1 MKNTLLLGV
10 IISILFIQCG
20 KETDLFLI
28 QKGAV
33 GNLTHKNAMKQIDSI
48 FSNDSIVKLNPIKN
62 AIGTQGDVEIYEK
75 GGAKLMLL
83 SPNDE
88 SDPESMITNIQIFD
102 NRYKTIKGLNS
113 ESTFKV
119 VKDNYI
125 IADIE
130 TTISSV
136 VVFLEDSEIYLTI
149 DKKELPEDLRYNSS
163 LKIESS
169 QIPDKAVFKY
179 FMIGWDYEDEEVES
193 QE

>member
-1 MKNTLLLGV
+1 MKNTLLLGA

-20 KETDLFLI
+20 KETDPFLI
-28 QKGAV
+28 QKGAI

-62 AIGTQGDVEIYEK
+62 VIGTQGEVEIFEK
-75 GGAKLMLL
+75 GGVKLMLL

-88 SDPESMITNIQIFD
+88 SDPESKITNIQIFD

-113 ESTFKV
+113 ESIFKE

-125 IADIE
+125 ISDIE
-130 TTISSV
+130 TTINSV
-136 VVFLEDSEIYLTI
+136 VVFLEDSEIYITI

-163 LKIESS
+163 LKIEAS
-169 QIPDKAVFKY
+169 QIPDTATFKY
-179 FMIGWDYEDEEVES
+179 FMLGWDLEDEEEEI

>member
-1 MKNTLLLGV
+1 MKKTLLLGA

-20 KETDLFLI
+20 KETDPFLI
-28 QKGAV
+28 QKGAI
-33 GNLTHKNAMKQIDSI
+33 GNLTHKNIMKQIDSI

-62 AIGTQGDVEIYEK
+62 VIGTQGEVEIYEK
-75 GGAKLMLL
+75 GGVKLMLL
-83 SPNDE
+83 SPDDE
-88 SDPESMITNIQIFD
+88 SDPESKITNIQ
-102 NRYKTIKGLNS
+102 
-113 ESTFKV
+113 
-119 VKDNYI
+119 
-125 IADIE
+125 

-136 VVFLEDSEIYLTI
+136 VVFLEDSELYITI

-179 FMIGWDYEDEEVES
+179 FMLGWDLEDEEEVI

>member
-1 MKNTLLLGV
+1 MKNTLLLGA

-20 KETDLFLI
+20 KETDPFLI
-28 QKGAV
+28 QKGAI
-33 GNLTHKNAMKQIDSI
+33 GNLTNKNAMKQIDSI

-62 AIGTQGDVEIYEK
+62 VIGTQGEVEIYEK

-113 ESTFKV
+113 ESTFKE

-125 IADIE
+125 ILDIE

-136 VVFLEDSEIYLTI
+136 VVFLEDSEIYITI

-163 LKIESS
+163 LKIEAS

-179 FMIGWDYEDEEVES
+179 FMIGWDLEDEEEDT

>member
-1 MKNTLLLGV
+1 
-10 IISILFIQCG
+10 
-20 KETDLFLI
+20 
-28 QKGAV
+28 
-33 GNLTHKNAMKQIDSI
+33 
-48 FSNDSIVKLNPIKN
+48 
-62 AIGTQGDVEIYEK
+62 
-75 GGAKLMLL
+75 MLL

-88 SDPESMITNIQIFD
+88 SDPESTITNIQIFD
-102 NRYKTIKGLNS
+102 NRYKTAKGLNS

-125 IADIE
+125 ISDIE

-136 VVFLEDSEIYLTI
+136 VVFLEDSEIYITI

-179 FMIGWDYEDEEVES
+179 FMIGWDLEEEPVEVK
-193 QE
+193 E

>member
-1 MKNTLLLGV
+1 M
-10 IISILFIQCG
+10 LFIQCG
-20 KETDLFLI
+20 TDTDPFLI
-28 QKGAV
+28 QKGAI
-33 GNLTHKNAMKQIDSI
+33 GNLNSKTAMKQIDSI
-48 FSNDSIVKLNPIKN
+48 FSTDSIVKLNPIKN
-62 AIGTQGDVEIYEK
+62 AIGTQGEVEIYEK

-88 SDPESMITNIQIFD
+88 SDPTSKITNIQIFD

-113 ESTFKV
+113 ESTFKE

-125 IADIE
+125 ISDIE

-136 VVFLEDSEIYLTI
+136 VVFLEDSQIYITI

-179 FMIGWDYEDEEVES
+179 FMIGWDLEEDTEEEIK
-193 QE
+193 E